1 MWLYT
6 IAGMKNPLK
15 DLQHSAQVIENLQTI
30 LLVDDSFENNYLT
43 KYILK
48 LEGINVS
55 VQEVNNGKQ
64 ALDYIRVNGFP
75 DVIFLDICMP
85 QMDGFEFLLALK
97 AMHVPVQSKIF
108 ILSSS
113 IYEWEIE
120 KFVETGL
127 VADYFEKPFEASYI
141 PVMLQKIAAKN

>member
-1 MWLYT
+1 
-6 IAGMKNPLK
+6 MKIPVNDIQK
-15 DLQHSAQVIENLQTI
+15 SVQVIENLHTI

-48 LEGINVS
+48 LEGINAS
-55 VQEVNNGKQ
+55 VQEVSNGKQ
-64 ALDYIRVNGFP
+64 ALDYICVNGFP

-97 AMHVPVQSKIF
+97 ALHVPIMSKIF

-127 VADYFEKPFEASYI
+127 VTEYFEKPFDATYV
-141 PVMLQKIAAKN
+141 PVVLEKISERT

>member
-1 MWLYT
+1 
-6 IAGMKNPLK
+6 MKNPVNDIQK
-15 DLQHSAQVIENLQTI
+15 SVQVIENLHTI

-48 LEGINVS
+48 LEGIAAS

-64 ALDYIRVNGFP
+64 ALDYIRANGMP

-97 AMHVPVQSKIF
+97 VLHVPITSKIF

-127 VADYFEKPFEASYI
+127 VSDYFEKPFDATYV
-141 PVMLQKIAAKN
+141 PVVLEKISESGL